1 MYIKDRM
8 AEIGV
13 LDQLSHILVQTAY
26 CNSGVTQFLKDH
38 GINNQLVKTGVK
50 YAHPVVKNYDI
61 GANNEPNG
69 HGAVAFNLEKL

>member
-1 MYIKDRM
+1 
-8 AEIGV
+8 
-13 LDQLSHILVQTAY
+13 L
-26 CNSGVTQFLKDH
+26 NSN

-69 HGAVAFNLEKL
+69 HGTVAFKMNKLNEVLGDNESIAA